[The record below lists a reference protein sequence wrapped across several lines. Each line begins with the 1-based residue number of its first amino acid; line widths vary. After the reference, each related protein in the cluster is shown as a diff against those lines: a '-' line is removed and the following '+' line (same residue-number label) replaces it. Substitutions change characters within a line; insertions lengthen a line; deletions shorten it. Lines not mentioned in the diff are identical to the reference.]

1 MTLRRGGPPGESL
14 EHDRVAVC
22 PQGSSAVHIVCLFAQ
37 VISSFYVEWGGN
49 SLSFMGKGVTKNA
62 LISLL
67 HLSHE
72 MMAQNKGEVS
82 VASLFSP
89 QVSDKN
95 NNIFLCSIRSRTSS
109 PSGLWGTRQ
118 PRRTPARRSWAW
130 PGSSRSGWT
139 GIRRC
144 WKKKSFL
151 RSHLFKRTRSS
162 ASRPSW
168 SRFPFALQLALANIP
183 SVANVR
189 RLFPCFVLFCL
200 FADA

>member
-1 MTLRRGGPPGESL
+1 
-14 EHDRVAVC
+14 
-22 PQGSSAVHIVCLFAQ
+22 
-37 VISSFYVEWGGN
+37 
-49 SLSFMGKGVTKNA
+49 MGKGVTKNA

-95 NNIFLCSIRSRTSS
+95 NNIFLCSTRIRTSS

-118 PRRTPARRSWAW
+118 PRRMPARRSWAW

-144 WKKKSFL
+144 WEKKSFL
-151 RSHLFKRTRSS
+151 RSHLLNAHGCCCFRHSPCSSRSQIFHL
-162 ASRPSW
+162 SRMY
-168 SRFPFALQLALANIP
+168 
-183 SVANVR
+183 VAFS
-189 RLFPCFVLFCL
+189 LFCFVCL
-200 FADA
+200 QMPEILWQSKNPNEFFKNSRGKKRGGGNAG

>member
-1 MTLRRGGPPGESL
+1 
-14 EHDRVAVC
+14 
-22 PQGSSAVHIVCLFAQ
+22 
-37 VISSFYVEWGGN
+37 
-49 SLSFMGKGVTKNA
+49 MGKGVTKNA

-95 NNIFLCSIRSRTSS
+95 NIFLCSIRSRTSS
-109 PSGLWGTRQ
+109 PSGLWGTRL

-144 WKKKSFL
+144 WKKKVFYALTFL
-151 RSHLFKRTRSS
+151 NAHGQVHLGRRVAVFHSPCN
-162 ASRPSW
+162 SRW
-168 SRFPFALQLALANIP
+168 QTFHLSRMY
-183 SVANVR
+183 VAFF
-189 RLFPCFVLFCL
+189 LVLFCFVYL
-200 FADA
+200 QMPEILWQSKNPNEFFKNSRGKKMGGKKKSRGI